1 MSHNDADDPN
11 GLHPRVQLSLR
22 LERPIEACELQPRAY
37 LFIKGVG
44 AALNNRGGNQVAT
57 SGGSD
62 NYSSTQKAAMAAA
75 GFSLNEPHYFNYKW
89 LRGPERQVCAN
100 PTCPRARSF
109 SPVDWSKRARSGH
122 RLQCVCCMKLKLPR
136 HTSIFCTPACMQQ
149 AWPSHKYRHIIPD
162 SPAKL
167 PATIS
172 QEDLVE
178 EVEKNVELE
187 EEGVEDNEPSAR
199 ERDDVKNFGIN
210 AEEDEEWVEISDGP
224 TALYTP
230 TAADVGH
237 CLRLECRA
245 FKTATDELLCPPRVI
260 TTEPVLSAPPI
271 PPKRALVA
279 VKGAGGGG
287 GLRFRVVTYN
297 ILAEIYAT
305 QQMYPHI
312 DFWALNWTYRKH
324 NLLRELLESSA
335 DVLCLQEVQ
344 ADHYENFL
352 ARALQEA
359 GYEGLYK
366 AKTRDSMGS
375 FGKVDGCA
383 LLWRRSKFRLAENYA
398 IEFNDCARRAAASL
412 GLGPEAAAAYLHR
425 VCKDNIAQV
434 AVLEV
439 LQTPAQRGG
448 APRRPPGPQNTHLC
462 IANTH
467 LYSHPEFPDVKLWQ
481 TQALMQELEHFVL
494 SRNLPLMVVGDFNS
508 LPSSAV
514 YEFMAKQCVQPG
526 HPDLVSADQHRIL
539 PSPQDLTHAIQL
551 ASAYATVQGRE
562 PPYTNHSGR
571 FTGVLDYIWF
581 ARPHLRPLAV
591 SPVPDLAEVEAAG
604 EGMPNCLYSSDHALL
619 CCDVQLGGLN
629 TAA

>member
-1 MSHNDADDPN
+1 
-11 GLHPRVQLSLR
+11 
-22 LERPIEACELQPRAY
+22 
-37 LFIKGVG
+37 
-44 AALNNRGGNQVAT
+44 
-57 SGGSD
+57 
-62 NYSSTQKAAMAAA
+62 MAAA

-344 ADHYENFL
+344 ADHSRTSWPGRSKRREM
-352 ARALQEA
+352 RAS
-359 GYEGLYK
+359 GP
-366 AKTRDSMGS
+366 KTRDSMGS
-375 FGKVDGCA
+375 RQGGRLCA
-383 LLWRRSKFRLAENYA
+383 AVARSKFRLAENHA
-398 IEFNDCARRAAASL
+398 IEFNDCCAAGWAASL

-425 VCKDNIAQV
+425 
-434 AVLEV
+434 
-439 LQTPAQRGG
+439 G
-448 APRRPPGPQNTHLC
+448 ARTTSRRWPYWRC
-462 IANTH
+462 C
-467 LYSHPEFPDVKLWQ
+467 
-481 TQALMQELEHFVL
+481 
-494 SRNLPLMVVGDFNS
+494 RRRR
-508 LPSSAV
+508 SA
-514 YEFMAKQCVQPG
+514 G
-526 HPDLVSADQHRIL
+526 
-539 PSPQDLTHAIQL
+539 
-551 ASAYATVQGRE
+551 
-562 PPYTNHSGR
+562 
-571 FTGVLDYIWF
+571 
-581 ARPHLRPLAV
+581 ARPAGRLGRRTRTCA
-591 SPVPDLAEVEAAG
+591 SPTPT
-604 EGMPNCLYSSDHALL
+604 CTRTRSSR
-619 CCDVQLGGLN
+619 
-629 TAA
+629 T

>member
-1 MSHNDADDPN
+1 MSREENN
-11 GLHPRVQLSLR
+11 NEKVSQPRVQLSLR
-22 LERPIEACELQPRAY
+22 LDRPIEACELQPRAY

-44 AALNNRGGNQVAT
+44 AALNNKKTNEAISTGA
-57 SGGSD
+57 SK
-62 NYSSTQKAAMAAA
+62 YSKAQTQAMTAAK
-75 GFSLNEPHYFNYKW
+75 FDLNESHYFKYRW

-136 HTSIFCTPACMQQ
+136 HTSTFCTPGCFQE
-149 AWPSHKYRHIIPD
+149 AWPSHKYKHIIPD
-162 SPAKL
+162 NPVKIH
-167 PATIS
+167 ATIS

-178 EVEKNVELE
+178 EVEKKVELE
-187 EEGVEDNEPSAR
+187 AEGVED
-199 ERDDVKNFGIN
+199 DDDEDGDHNDIRNFGIN
-210 AEEDEEWVEISDGP
+210 IEEDEEWVEITNGSV
-224 TALYTP
+224 ALYTP
-230 TAADVGH
+230 TKTDVGH

-245 FKTATDELLCPPRVI
+245 FSTATDKMLCPPRII

-335 DVLCLQEVQ
+335 DILCLQEVQ
-344 ADHYENFL
+344 ADHYEQFL
-352 ARALQEA
+352 MRALQEA

-366 AKTRDSMGS
+366 AKTRESMGIA
-375 FGKVDGCA
+375 GKVDGCA

-398 IEFNDCARRAAASL
+398 IEFNDCARRACATL
-412 GLGPEAAAAYLHR
+412 GLSPEDSSTFLHR
-425 VCKDNIAQV
+425 ICKDNIAQV

-439 LQTPAQRGG
+439 LQRH
-448 APRRPPGPQNTHLC
+448 RNRHVQNTHLC

-494 SRNLPLMVVGDFNS
+494 SRNLPLMVLGDFNS

-514 YEFMAKQCVQPG
+514 YELMSKQCVSHN
-526 HPDLVSADQHRIL
+526 HPDLATDSCNVL
-539 PSPQDLTHAIQL
+539 PDPEQLTHNIQL
-551 ASAYATVQGRE
+551 ASAYASVQGEE
-562 PPYTNHSGR
+562 PSYTNHSGN

-581 ARPHLRPLAV
+581 AQPHIRPLAV
-591 SPVPDLAEVEAAG
+591 SPVPDLEEIKKIG

-619 CCDVQLGGLN
+619 CCDVQLGGVN
-629 TAA
+629 TQS